1 MIHELFAVVAS
12 YLISRGIPFSV
23 KKSKTSESIYV
34 KVGKTTI
41 RISNHLQEDSNDI
54 QVVSIT
60 DLVKVFNYTYESSQ
74 IQRGQAP
81 VASTTLQVTPSIN
94 KSDGVRRKEVR
105 QGQLEEGAG
114 YSLPMRLCHATPHR
128 LHGW

>member
-12 YLISRGIPFSV
+12 YLVSRGIPFSV

-74 IQRGQAP
+74 IQLG
-81 VASTTLQVTPSIN
+81 
-94 KSDGVRRKEVR
+94 
-105 QGQLEEGAG
+105 
-114 YSLPMRLCHATPHR
+114 
-128 LHGW
+128 